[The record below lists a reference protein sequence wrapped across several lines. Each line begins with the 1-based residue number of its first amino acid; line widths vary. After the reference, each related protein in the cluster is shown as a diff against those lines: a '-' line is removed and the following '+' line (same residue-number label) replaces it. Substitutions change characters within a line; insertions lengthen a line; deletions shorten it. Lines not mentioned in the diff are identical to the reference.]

1 MNRII
6 IITGVSGS
14 GKTTVGRALAR
25 RLGYPFYEGDD
36 FHPPQN
42 IAKMA
47 GGIPLDDADRA
58 PWLDSLHALIAGI
71 AARGESAVLA
81 CSALKEKYRERLA
94 RGVENVCFVYLY
106 GSFDLIRAR
115 ILAREEH
122 YFEASMLRSQ
132 FEALEPPAPGEAISV
147 SVHDTVEGVVDRIK
161 AALE

>member
-6 IITGVSGS
+6 ILTGVSGS

-132 FEALEPPAPGEAISV
+132 FEALEPPASGEAISV

>member
-71 AARGESAVLA
+71 AARGESAVVA
-81 CSALKEKYRERLA
+81 CSALKKKYRERLS
-94 RGVENVCFVYLY
+94 RGVENVCFVFLY
-106 GSFDLIRAR
+106 GSFDLINAR
-115 ILAREEH
+115 MKAREGH
-122 YFEASMLRSQ
+122 NFEASMLRSQ
-132 FEALEPPAPGEAISV
+132 FEALEPPAPGKAISV
-147 SVHDTVEGVVDRIK
+147 SVDDTVEGVVDRIK